1 MESKEIWDCVDR
13 AVFNKG
19 TTLSNIAKKTGI
31 SYRTIV
37 NWRAKEVVPRVNE
50 AKDMANAMDMS
61 IEALF
66 FGEMYSKE
74 SALKESAFRILE
86 RIQDDDPL
94 LFHMIYSKYGTG
106 DTHKV

>member
-1 MESKEIWDCVDR
+1 METREIWECVDR

-37 NWRAKEVVPRVNE
+37 NWRAKEVVPRVDE
-50 AKDMANAMDMS
+50 AKSMANAMGMS

-66 FGEMYSKE
+66 FGETIKE

-94 LFHMIYSKYGTG
+94 LFHMIYSRYGTG